1 MAFAMSFFEPLLDLL
16 LPSACAECSL
26 PPTVYCRDCLGRHE
40 AHLVE
45 RNYLPSQSS
54 HAVNKK
60 LPGLALSVLDDSVS
74 RAMTAFKE
82 KNQFAVARSMVDALL
97 PDESLWLVE
106 LVVAAPSA
114 RVNFKKRGF
123 VPAELIAERVAKR
136 WDLPHLRSALTLVRT
151 VEDQAS
157 LTFEQRQQ
165 NLVEAMRANPRVAGK
180 RVLLVDD
187 IVTTGSTIAEVA
199 RAVAAAA
206 AEPVAFVVLAETL
219 RRHAPSPHPAG
230 FQVGPTPSPKID

>member
-1 MAFAMSFFEPLLDLL
+1 MSFFEPLLDLL

-26 PPTVYCRDCLGRHE
+26 PPTVYCRDCLSRHE

-45 RNYLPSQSS
+45 RSYLPSQSS
-54 HAVNKK
+54 LEVAQK

-97 PDESLWLVE
+97 PTECLWQVD

-114 RVNFKKRGF
+114 KANFKKRGF
-123 VPAELIAERVAKR
+123 VPAELIAQRVARR
-136 WDLPHLRSALTLVRT
+136 WGLPHLASALTLVRK

-157 LTFEQRQQ
+157 LTVDQRQQ
-165 NLVEAMRANPRVAGK
+165 NLVEAMRASPRLAGK

-187 IVTTGSTIAEVA
+187 IFTTGSTIAEAA

-206 AEPVAFVVLAETL
+206 AEPSAFVVLAETL
-219 RRHAPSPHPAG
+219 RRQAPSPHPAG
-230 FQVGPTPSPKID
+230 FQVAPMRSPKID

>member
-1 MAFAMSFFEPLLDLL
+1 MSFFEPLLDLL

-26 PPTVYCRDCLGRHE
+26 PPTVYCRDCLSRHE
-40 AHLVE
+40 AHLVQRSYFE
-45 RNYLPSQSS
+45 PGQP
-54 HAVNKK
+54 AVAKK

-97 PDESLWLVE
+97 PTESLWQVDV
-106 LVVAAPSA
+106 VVAAPSA
-114 RVNFKKRGF
+114 RANFKKRGF
-123 VPAELIAERVAKR
+123 VPAELIAQRVAKR
-136 WDLPHLRSALTLVRT
+136 WGVPHLRTALTLVRN

-157 LTFEQRQQ
+157 LTVDQRQQ
-165 NLVEAMRANPRVAGK
+165 NLVEAMRASSRLAGK
-180 RVLLVDD
+180 RVLIVDD
-187 IVTTGSTIAEVA
+187 IVTTGSTITEAA

-219 RRHAPSPHPAG
+219 RRQALSPHPAA
-230 FQVGPTPSPKID
+230 FQVGPRRSPKID

>member
-1 MAFAMSFFEPLLDLL
+1 MSFFEPLLDLL

-26 PPTVYCRDCLGRHE
+26 PPTVYCRDCLSRHE

-45 RNYLPSQSS
+45 RSYFDSGQL
-54 HAVNKK
+54 AAAKK
-60 LPGLALSVLDDSVS
+60 LPGLSLSVLDDSVS

-97 PDESLWLVE
+97 PDESLWPVD

-114 RVNFKKRGF
+114 RANFKKRGF

-136 WDLPHLRSALTLVRT
+136 WDLPHLRSALTLVRR

-157 LTFEQRQQ
+157 LTVEQRQQ

-230 FQVGPTPSPKID
+230 FQVGPMASPKID

>member
-1 MAFAMSFFEPLLDLL
+1 MSFFEPLLDLL

-26 PPTVYCRDCLGRHE
+26 PPTVYCRACLGRHE

-45 RNYLPSQSS
+45 RSYFESGQL
-54 HAVNKK
+54 AAAKK

-97 PDESLWLVE
+97 PDESLWPVD

-114 RVNFKKRGF
+114 RANFKKRGF

-136 WDLPHLRSALTLVRT
+136 WDLPHLRSALTLVRR

-157 LTFEQRQQ
+157 LTVEQRQQ
-165 NLVEAMRANPRVAGK
+165 NLVEAMRASSRVAAK
-180 RVLLVDD
+180 RILLVDD
-187 IVTTGSTIAEVA
+187 IVTTGSTIAEAA

-219 RRHAPSPHPAG
+219 RRQAPSPHPAG

>member
-1 MAFAMSFFEPLLDLL
+1 M
-16 LPSACAECSL
+16 
-26 PPTVYCRDCLGRHE
+26 
-40 AHLVE
+40 VE
-45 RNYLPSQSS
+45 RSYLPSQSPHS
-54 HAVNKK
+54 VTKK

-97 PDESLWLVE
+97 PDESLWQVD

-114 RVNFKKRGF
+114 RANFKKRGF
-123 VPAELIAERVAKR
+123 VPAELIAERVAKL
-136 WDLPHLRSALTLVRT
+136 WGLMHMRSALTLVRR

-157 LTFEQRQQ
+157 LTVDQRQQ
-165 NLVEAMRANPRVAGK
+165 NLIEAMRANSRLAGK
-180 RVLLVDD
+180 RILLVDD

-219 RRHAPSPHPAG
+219 RRQAPSPHPAG
-230 FQVGPTPSPKID
+230 FQVGPMPSPKID

>member
-1 MAFAMSFFEPLLDLL
+1 MSFFEPLLDLL

-40 AHLVE
+40 VHLVE
-45 RNYLPSQSS
+45 RSYLPSQSS
-54 HAVNKK
+54 HTVNKK

-97 PDESLWLVE
+97 PDESLWPVD

-114 RVNFKKRGF
+114 RANFKKRGF

-136 WDLPHLRSALTLVRT
+136 WGLPHLRSALTLVRR

-157 LTFEQRQQ
+157 LTVEQRQQ

-219 RRHAPSPHPAG
+219 RRQAPSPHPAG

>member
-1 MAFAMSFFEPLLDLL
+1 
-16 LPSACAECSL
+16 
-26 PPTVYCRDCLGRHE
+26 VYCQTCLARHG

-45 RNYLPSQSS
+45 RSYFSSIPSEV
-54 HAVNKK
+54 AKK

-82 KNQFAVARSMVDALL
+82 KNQFAVARSMVDSLL
-97 PDESLWLVE
+97 PTECLWQVD

-114 RVNFKKRGF
+114 KANFKKRGF
-123 VPAELIAERVAKR
+123 VPAELIAQRVARR
-136 WDLPHLRSALTLVRT
+136 WGLPHMASALTLVRK

-157 LTFEQRQQ
+157 LTVDQRQQ
-165 NLVEAMRANPRVAGK
+165 NLVEAMRASPRLAGK

-187 IVTTGSTIAEVA
+187 IVTTGSTIAEAA

-206 AEPVAFVVLAETL
+206 AEPSAFVVLAETL
-219 RRHAPSPHPAG
+219 RRQAPSPHPAG
-230 FQVGPTPSPKID
+230 FQVAPMRSPKID

>member
-1 MAFAMSFFEPLLDLL
+1 MSFFEPLLDLL

-26 PPTVYCRDCLGRHE
+26 PPTVYCRDCLSRHE

-45 RNYLPSQSS
+45 RSYFESGHP
-54 HAVNKK
+54 AAAKK

-74 RAMTAFKE
+74 RAMTSFKE
-82 KNQFAVARSMVDALL
+82 KNQFAVARSMVDALI
-97 PDESLWLVE
+97 PTESLWQVDLVI
-106 LVVAAPSA
+106 AAPSA
-114 RVNFKKRGF
+114 RGNFKKRGF
-123 VPAELIAERVAKR
+123 VPAELIAQQVAKR
-136 WDLPHLRSALTLVRT
+136 WGLSHMRWALTLVRS

-157 LTFEQRQQ
+157 LTVDQRQQ
-165 NLVEAMRANPRVAGK
+165 NLVEAMRASPRLSGT

-187 IVTTGSTIAEVA
+187 IVTTGSTIAEAA

-219 RRHAPSPHPAG
+219 RRQAPSPHPAG
-230 FQVGPTPSPKID
+230 FQVGPMGSPKID

>member
-1 MAFAMSFFEPLLDLL
+1 MGFFEPLLDLL

-26 PPTVYCRDCLGRHE
+26 PPTVYCPDCLSRHE

-45 RNYLPSQSS
+45 RSFLSS
-54 HAVNKK
+54 MQPEVAKT

-74 RAMTAFKE
+74 KAMTAFKE

-97 PDESLWLVE
+97 TTECLWPVD
-106 LVVAAPSA
+106 LVVAVPSA
-114 RVNFKKRGF
+114 KANFKKRGF
-123 VPAELIAERVAKR
+123 VPAELIAQRVANR
-136 WDLPHLRSALTLVRT
+136 WGLPHMRSALTLVRE

-157 LTFEQRQQ
+157 LTVDQRQQ
-165 NLVEAMRANPRVAGK
+165 NLVEAMRASPRLASK

-187 IVTTGSTIAEVA
+187 IVTTGSTIAEAA

-219 RRHAPSPHPAG
+219 RRQALSQHAAG
-230 FQVGPTPSPKID
+230 FQVAPMRSPKID

>member
-1 MAFAMSFFEPLLDLL
+1 MSFFEPLLDLL

-40 AHLVE
+40 VHLVE
-45 RNYLPSQSS
+45 RSYFESGQL
-54 HAVNKK
+54 AAAKK

-97 PDESLWLVE
+97 PGESLWPVE

-114 RVNFKKRGF
+114 RANFKKRGF

-136 WDLPHLRSALTLVRT
+136 WDLPHLRSALTLVRS

-157 LTFEQRQQ
+157 LTVEQRQQ

-199 RAVAAAA
+199 RAVTAAA

-230 FQVGPTPSPKID
+230 FQVGPMASPKID

>member
-1 MAFAMSFFEPLLDLL
+1 M
-16 LPSACAECSL
+16 
-26 PPTVYCRDCLGRHE
+26 
-40 AHLVE
+40 VE

-54 HAVNKK
+54 QAVNKK

-136 WDLPHLRSALTLVRT
+136 WGLPHLRSAFTLVRR

-157 LTFEQRQQ
+157 LTVEQRQQ

-230 FQVGPTPSPKID
+230 FQVGPMASPKID

>member
-1 MAFAMSFFEPLLDLL
+1 MSFFEPLLDLL

-26 PPTVYCRDCLGRHE
+26 PPTVYCQTCLGRHV

-45 RNYLPSQSS
+45 RSYFDSGQP
-54 HAVNKK
+54 AVAKK

-82 KNQFAVARSMVDALL
+82 RNQFAVARSMVDALL
-97 PDESLWLVE
+97 PTECLWQVD

-114 RVNFKKRGF
+114 KANFKKRGF
-123 VPAELIAERVAKR
+123 VPAELIAERVAKC
-136 WDLPHLRSALTLVRT
+136 WGLLHMRSALTLVRR

-157 LTFEQRQQ
+157 LTVEQRQQ
-165 NLVEAMRANPRVAGK
+165 NLIEAMRASSSLAGK
-180 RVLLVDD
+180 RILLVDD
-187 IVTTGSTIAEVA
+187 IVTTGSTIAEAA

-219 RRHAPSPHPAG
+219 RRQAPSPHPAG
-230 FQVGPTPSPKID
+230 FQVGPKPSPKID